1 MVLSGRKNRYRT
13 FGGKHIWITTACA
26 ISLTI
31 TAPGSLSWLSW
42 SYSVAAAITDQK
54 ASFGETENG
63 QQIVGDRIKTKFL
76 WLRLNFFEI
85 LHCHK
90 DRFLS
95 PFSPLAAP
103 MYASRGESGVSPT
116 KSALLGRF
124 RRLWTQTALDFG
136 FALGKNLKTCN
147 FQRFIPWRNVKS
159 L

>member
-1 MVLSGRKNRYRT
+1 MVLSGQKNRYRT

-63 QQIVGDRIKTKFL
+63 QQIVGGRIKPKLL

-85 LHCHK
+85 LHCNK

-95 PFSPLAAP
+95 PFSPLAVP

-116 KSALLGRF
+116 KSALLR
-124 RRLWTQTALDFG
+124 ALSA
-136 FALGKNLKTCN
+136 ALGANRLGFRFCIRRKSENL
-147 FQRFIPWRNVKS
+147 
-159 L
+159 